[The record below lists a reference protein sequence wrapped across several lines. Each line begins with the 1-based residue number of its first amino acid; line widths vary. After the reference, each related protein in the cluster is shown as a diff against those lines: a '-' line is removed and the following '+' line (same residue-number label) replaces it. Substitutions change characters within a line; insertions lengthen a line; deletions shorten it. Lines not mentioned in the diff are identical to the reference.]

1 MDRRRLFD
9 QSVLRQIE
17 YPEHDQQRLYL
28 PGRCRI
34 NRQLHKAGRLH
45 PTGGPDDYSAATA
58 APEDPAARNGAVLD
72 MMRYW
77 DPINIC
83 VAGTDGLRQYAER
96 LIPREPREDDDA
108 YNRRIFH
115 ATLPPFCSVLQVKQR
130 AQFLRRGIHPEGG
143 DEALLEG
150 MGN

>member
-17 YPEHDQQRLYL
+17 YEHDQQRLYL

-34 NRQLHKAGRLH
+34 NRQLHKAGQLH
-45 PTGGPDDYSAATA
+45 PYRWARRLQRRQA

-83 VAGTDGLRQYAER
+83 VAVQMGCVST
-96 LIPREPREDDDA
+96 P
-108 YNRRIFH
+108 
-115 ATLPPFCSVLQVKQR
+115 SV
-130 AQFLRRGIHPEGG
+130 
-143 DEALLEG
+143 
-150 MGN
+150 